1 MNETDQLETL
11 QALTEVAR
19 ERELPRRGLRLAR
32 VRVSPSS
39 YLAAA
44 SVLTFGSALLLRSE
58 RDVLALAAVA
68 IAWLIIPVL
77 ALTDRIEFDGQWLT
91 RRGPAP
97 FFLGLIAGRQ
107 KELSLADFEKVDT
120 QAVRTLRRGGRVRYR
135 YRTLI
140 VGRNA
145 EFAFASGGR
154 SYRQMVR
161 QLFPLIPPDKLDL
174 RTIELRDY
182 LCEPKPLN
190 QDVKTLQLASAAV
203 LDDATLEFRL
213 GGRKQARPEVSEMRS
228 EMSDVR
234 SEISN
239 LRSEATPDGS
249 EDPEL
254 NRSEDP
260 GPHSNETAATGVSA
274 IDGERAILLGQV
286 GNKLRIAGRLNEA
299 REAFRRALIVTP
311 ADGRLLFDFA
321 RLLRSQASSLRDAK
335 LLSRARAALRL
346 SAMRAEKEPTL
357 LALVGES
364 FLEWGETVRAQS
376 SFQKA
381 LELQPENFRA
391 RMGLANLALR
401 EGKLAHVIHQYRDAA
416 HAARDKA
423 LIRHAGREAAYY
435 ARLNEDDDYLTVEL
449 RRINWLQHSLK
460 VRRLAARVT
469 NASILVAL
477 VVPYFDAGVAGLCWS
492 LASSSLIAWISSL
505 LAIKLLA
512 RRRTPRLETR
522 SA

>member
-11 QALTEVAR
+11 QALAEVAR
-19 ERELPRRGLRLAR
+19 ERERPRKGLRLAK
-32 VRVSPSS
+32 VRVSPGS

-58 RDVLALAAVA
+58 RDVLALGAVA
-68 IAWLIIPVL
+68 IAWLIIPAL
-77 ALTDRIEFDGQWLT
+77 ALTDRIEFDGQWLV
-91 RRGPAP
+91 RRGPAA
-97 FFLGLIAGRQ
+97 FLIGLIAGRQ
-107 KELSLADFEKVDT
+107 EELRLADFEKVDT

-135 YRTLI
+135 YRTQI

-161 QLFPLIPPDKLDL
+161 QLFPLIPQDKLDL

-190 QDVKTLQLASAAV
+190 REVKSLQLASVAV
-203 LDDATLEFRL
+203 LDDASLDFKL
-213 GGRKQARPEVSEMRS
+213 GGRKQGK
-228 EMSDVR
+228 SDGTELQ
-234 SEISN
+234 SQISN
-239 LRSEATPDGS
+239 FKSAVADVSPDLAGQEAPATSASADA
-249 EDPEL
+249 
-254 NRSEDP
+254 
-260 GPHSNETAATGVSA
+260 TASA
-274 IDGERAILLGQV
+274 IDCERAVLLGQV

-311 ADGRLLFDFA
+311 TDSRLIFEFA
-321 RLLRSQASSLRDAK
+321 RLLRSQASSLRDAR

-346 SAMRAEKEPTL
+346 SARRAEKEPTL

-364 FLEWGETVRAQS
+364 FLEWGETARAQS

-401 EGKLAHVIHQYRDAA
+401 EGKLAHVIHQ
-416 HAARDKA
+416 
-423 LIRHAGREAAYY
+423 
-435 ARLNEDDDYLTVEL
+435 
-449 RRINWLQHSLK
+449 
-460 VRRLAARVT
+460 
-469 NASILVAL
+469 
-477 VVPYFDAGVAGLCWS
+477 
-492 LASSSLIAWISSL
+492 
-505 LAIKLLA
+505 
-512 RRRTPRLETR
+512 
-522 SA
+522 

>member
-1 MNETDQLETL
+1 M
-11 QALTEVAR
+11 
-19 ERELPRRGLRLAR
+19 
-32 VRVSPSS
+32 
-39 YLAAA
+39 
-44 SVLTFGSALLLRSE
+44 
-58 RDVLALAAVA
+58 
-68 IAWLIIPVL
+68 
-77 ALTDRIEFDGQWLT
+77 
-91 RRGPAP
+91 
-97 FFLGLIAGRQ
+97 
-107 KELSLADFEKVDT
+107 DT

-154 SYRQMVR
+154 SYREMVR

-174 RTIELRDY
+174 RTMELRDY

-190 QDVKTLQLASAAV
+190 REVKSLQLASAAV

-213 GGRKQARPEVSEMRS
+213 GGKKPLKPEISALK
-228 EMSDVR
+228 
-234 SEISN
+234 SEISDLKSQIAN
-239 LRSEATPDGS
+239 EDTEISDLKFQIPNDG
-249 EDPEL
+249 E
-254 NRSEDP
+254 R
-260 GPHSNETAATGVSA
+260 AANDDERVAS
-274 IDGERAILLGQV
+274 DGERAILLGQV

-311 ADGRLLFDFA
+311 ADGRLIFEFA

-346 SAMRAEKEPTL
+346 SAMRAGTQPTL

-364 FLEWGETVRAQS
+364 FLEWGETARAHS

-416 HAARDKA
+416 HAAVDKA

-435 ARLNEDDDYLTVEL
+435 ARLNEDDDYLTAEL

-477 VVPYFDAGVAGLCWS
+477 VVPYFDAAVAGICWS

-505 LAIKLLA
+505 FAIKTLA
-512 RRRTPRLETR
+512 RRRTPRLETGPV
-522 SA
+522 

>member
-1 MNETDQLETL
+1 MNETDQMETL
-11 QALTEVAR
+11 KALTEVAR
-19 ERELPRRGLRLAR
+19 ERERPRKGLRLAS
-32 VRVSPSS
+32 VRVSPGS

-68 IAWLIIPVL
+68 VAWLVIPAL

-97 FFLGLIAGRQ
+97 FLLGLIAGRQ

-140 VGRNA
+140 VGQNA

-154 SYRQMVR
+154 SYREMVR
-161 QLFPLIPPDKLDL
+161 QLFPLIPQDKLDF

-190 QDVKTLQLASAAV
+190 REVKSLQLASAAL
-203 LDDATLEFRL
+203 LDDASLDFKL
-213 GGRKQARPEVSEMRS
+213 GGRKQAT
-228 EMSDVR
+228 

-239 LRSEATPDGS
+239 LRSQISNSEVEASGS
-249 EDPEL
+249 STEISHL
-254 NRSEDP
+254 KSEISTMSSESTHESSQHD
-260 GPHSNETAATGVSA
+260 SSQDAAAIPFSAMEASGSPTQSAVSPPQA
-274 IDGERAILLGQV
+274 SGSPMQASESPTSASDGERAILLGQV

-311 ADGRLLFDFA
+311 TDGRLIFEFA
-321 RLLRSQASSLRDAK
+321 RLLRSQASSLSDAK

-346 SAMRAEKEPTL
+346 SAMRAEKEPML

-364 FLEWGETVRAQS
+364 FLEWGETVRAQN

-381 LELQPENFRA
+381 HRVAAGEFPGA
-391 RMGLANLALR
+391 HGTR
-401 EGKLAHVIHQYRDAA
+401 ESR
-416 HAARDKA
+416 
-423 LIRHAGREAAYY
+423 
-435 ARLNEDDDYLTVEL
+435 
-449 RRINWLQHSLK
+449 
-460 VRRLAARVT
+460 
-469 NASILVAL
+469 
-477 VVPYFDAGVAGLCWS
+477 
-492 LASSSLIAWISSL
+492 
-505 LAIKLLA
+505 LA
-512 RRRTPRLETR
+512 RRQAGACYSPVSRRRARCLRQGVDLDMRVGKRTTTPV
-522 SA
+522 